1 MCRMPKPKAP
11 QTPAPSPAPPQ
22 PAADVVQM
30 DPMASENNV
39 ATRAR
44 RRGRNG
50 LRIELGGV
58 GGGSGLNIAN

>member
-1 MCRMPKPKAP
+1 
-11 QTPAPSPAPPQ
+11 
-22 PAADVVQM
+22 M
-30 DPMASENNV
+30 DPMASENNIT
-39 ATRAR
+39 TRAR